1 MLRELNTGVVNDE
14 EKASDEAS
22 GGDREGERKRIAADV
37 SKCRDDIETGVSKRS
52 RDESGGC
59 PFIGQAVSGIQVT
72 RARSAAF
79 VRNRRRRAW
88 IHLR

>member
-1 MLRELNTGVVNDE
+1 VVNDE
-14 EKASDEAS
+14 GKASVEAS
-22 GGDREGERKRIAADV
+22 GGDREGERRRIAADV
-37 SKCRDDIETGVSKRS
+37 SKSRDDIETGVSRQS

-59 PFIGQAVSGIQVT
+59 PFIGQVVSGIQAT

-88 IHLR
+88 IRLRW